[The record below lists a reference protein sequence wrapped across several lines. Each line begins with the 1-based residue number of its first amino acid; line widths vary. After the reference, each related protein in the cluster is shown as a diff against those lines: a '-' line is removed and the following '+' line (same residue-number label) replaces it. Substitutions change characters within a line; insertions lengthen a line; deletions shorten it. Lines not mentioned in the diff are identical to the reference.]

1 MLKNSG
7 KKPRCTLEHSMFTHK
22 SLWKQNCGTYVKKNH
37 VTWKAILDHQKLSFS
52 TGHKKCY
59 YFFAELNVWRM
70 SRCTSWKKIRIFR
83 QFEIYILEHFLL
95 APACFATT
103 LVRRFSHVW
112 HRFWK
117 LFWPTMATTTPPSRH
132 MNRTETGLYQ
142 KKEGNIRTT

>member
-22 SLWKQNCGTYVKKNH
+22 SLWKKICVTYLKKNY
-37 VTWKAILDHQKLSFS
+37 VT
-52 TGHKKCY
+52 CY
-59 YFFAELNVWRM
+59 FGSPKIIFFPRPIKNVTISLRNLL
-70 SRCTSWKKIRIFR
+70 CEECQDVHPEKKIRIFR
-83 QFEIYILEHFLL
+83 QFEIYILEDFLL
-95 APACFATT
+95 APAYFATT

-117 LFWPTMATTTPPSRH
+117 LFWPTIATTTPPSRH